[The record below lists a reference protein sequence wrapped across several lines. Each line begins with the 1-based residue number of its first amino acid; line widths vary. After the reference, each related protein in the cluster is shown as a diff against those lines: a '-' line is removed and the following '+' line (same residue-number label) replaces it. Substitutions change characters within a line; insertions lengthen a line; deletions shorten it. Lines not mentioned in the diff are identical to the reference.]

1 MQRTDVRNSIQLAPE
16 SLSWSK
22 KLIEILPVAQLS
34 AQSKVVLEKLKLK
47 KILQTMHREINYS
60 SIALKLKGGIDSEVL
75 QV

>member
-60 SIALKLKGGIDSEVL
+60 STALKLKGGIDSEVL